1 MKRSKNDFF
10 FKTKPCIANPY
21 DRNLD
26 MVPYFAPLATF
37 DLKMKIERQVRFTL
51 GHQNVFLE
59 LVWKRKPKT
68 HFELQ
73 TSNFEKIY

>member
-1 MKRSKNDFF
+1 
-10 FKTKPCIANPY
+10 
-21 DRNLD
+21 
-26 MVPYFAPLATF
+26 
-37 DLKMKIERQVRFTL
+37 MKIERQVRFTL

-73 TSNFEKIY
+73 TSNFEKIIEVVLGAFGGQKTFLWTRGVLWNQFGPSRMD